1 MASTQVKKRSHSV
14 NIDRH
19 RVRAVVVVFV
29 ANLVAFLAV
38 TETSL
43 PFRTLQEMTSQS
55 EYKYGVED
63 GIVQM
68 MLFQVPVIGA

>member
-1 MASTQVKKRSHSV
+1 MASTQVKKGSHSV

-19 RVRAVVVVFV
+19 RVRAVVAVFV

-68 MLFQVPVIGA
+68 MLFQVIGA